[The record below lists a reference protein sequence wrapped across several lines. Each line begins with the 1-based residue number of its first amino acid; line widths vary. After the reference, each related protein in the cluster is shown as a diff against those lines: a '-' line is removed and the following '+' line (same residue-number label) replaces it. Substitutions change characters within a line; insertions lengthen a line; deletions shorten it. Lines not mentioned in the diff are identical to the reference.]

1 MGVSPEASQAELK
14 KSYRKKALALHPD
27 KGGDPELFKEVTA
40 AYEVLADESKRE
52 MYDRFGE
59 EGLSEGMMGGGMDP
73 QDLFSQLFGG

>member
-1 MGVSPEASQAELK
+1 MSPEASQAELK

-40 AYEVLADESKRE
+40 AYEILADESKRE

-59 EGLSEGMMGGGMDP
+59 EGLS
-73 QDLFSQLFGG
+73 LSLIHI